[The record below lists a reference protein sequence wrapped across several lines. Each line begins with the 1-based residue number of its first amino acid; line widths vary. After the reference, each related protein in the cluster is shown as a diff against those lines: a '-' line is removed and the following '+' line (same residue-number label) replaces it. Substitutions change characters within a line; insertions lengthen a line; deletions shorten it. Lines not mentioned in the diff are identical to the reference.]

1 MNNIDRTPLR
11 WNCADSI
18 SVLELYLPEV
28 EIYKVYNL
36 TDQLIP
42 IVNSESALGSARCE
56 NGEEILQTIFMMEST
71 PEGGIIGSYDVDSA
85 SIEEKFDE
93 TLRVADVRL
102 TDGNVRTSRKRR
114 QAIFNGDLTNGVEE
128 PIVCLTVGDII
139 AFWVSTE
146 SYPVYDPDSILNT
159 NEDFDYGGFRRLD
172 EIVGLQEGASELFTF
187 AFESP
192 GTYAFHM
199 KNDTNSRFY
208 ITVKD
213 TDSDCPGLFSSF
225 YISGY

>member
-1 MNNIDRTPLR
+1 
-11 WNCADSI
+11 
-18 SVLELYLPEV
+18 
-28 EIYKVYNL
+28 
-36 TDQLIP
+36 
-42 IVNSESALGSARCE
+42 
-56 NGEEILQTIFMMEST
+56 MMEST
-71 PEGGIIGSYDVDSA
+71 PEGGIIGSYDFDSSA
-85 SIEEKFDE
+85 IEEKFDE
-93 TLRVADVRL
+93 TLRVVDVRI
-102 TDGNVRTSRKRR
+102 TDSNVRNSRTRR
-114 QAIFNGDLTNGVEE
+114 QAIFNGLTNGVEE

-139 AFWVSTE
+139 AFWVSTD

-199 KNDTNSRFY
+199 KDEPNSRFY

-213 TDSDCPGLFSSF
+213 TDSDCPGRFSCLKF
-225 YISGY
+225 IDDRLNRLQIGIFLKTN

>member
-11 WNCADSI
+11 WKCADSI
-18 SVLELYLPEV
+18 SILELYLPEL

-102 TDGNVRTSRKRR
+102 TDANFRTSRKRR
-114 QAIFNGDLTNGVEE
+114 QALFNGDLTNGVEE

-213 TDSDCPGLFSSF
+213 TDSDCPGLFSF
-225 YISGY
+225 LHPG